1 MPSLAG
7 SGSCR
12 CWVIEV
18 VALQE
23 LSYLNV
29 WALSGPQAGR
39 KELVVFVV
47 EWCSPVVPYIDSR
60 L

>member
-47 EWCSPVVPYIDSR
+47 EWCSPVV
-60 L
+60 